1 MKYILLH
8 YVGEAGWP
16 QLTKVE
22 QQEWLGALKTYE
34 EAMTKAGVLTS
45 AVGLRTSSA
54 ARTVRLANGRT
65 QVLDGPYANSQEQLA
80 AFHIIDVADPDAALA
95 WGARSPTALYG
106 VVEVRPLLDK
116 SVDDLLRE
124 LAG

>member
-22 QQEWLGALKTYE
+22 QREWLGAVKAYA

-45 AVGLRTSSA
+45 TVGFKTSAA

-65 QVLDGPYANSQEQLA
+65 HVLDGPYANTKEQLA
-80 AFHIIDVADPDAALA
+80 AFHIIDVADFDAALA
-95 WGARSPTALYG
+95 WAARSPTALYG
-106 VVEVRPLLDK
+106 VVEVRPLMDK
-116 SVDDLLRE
+116 SLDDLLHE
-124 LAG
+124 LGG